1 MAIGFIRSTT
11 LRFVTAAA
19 FGAALLCGDLL
30 ISQAAPPRYSRPQQT
45 QRKPAT
51 TKPAPKPSASGTK
64 PAAKVAPQP
73 SNIPSPPPP
82 RREAEPV
89 AKPVPAAT
97 EPTKT
102 ETTKTLKIAP
112 LPDDAGVEVAPA
124 ATMPAQ
130 AKSAQETPVQAVP
143 AQTKPA
149 PTAPRTSELFAPPPV
164 AAATDKNG
172 HYVFRYQFAK
182 GETVRWVVEH
192 QAKIASTVDGS
203 SQTAET
209 STTSTKVWKVVETFP
224 GGETK
229 FVNSVADIDMRQKL
243 TGRQETR
250 YNSRTDKEIPP
261 MFAAAAKQ
269 IGVPLAEITIDSRG
283 NVQKRIDLKKAA
295 EGGEPVETAATDITL
310 VLPDKPLAVGESW
323 TSPLDLWATDGGGS
337 RIPIKARRKITLEN
351 VAGNIATLR
360 HETQILSPLNDPK
373 IEAQVVQSEQS
384 GQVTFD
390 LARGR
395 IIKLSQSNDRE
406 VFGFQ
411 GDASVMH
418 VEAAFTERL
427 ADAAGEPLPEAGVT
441 GSDDPTTARTS
452 LEKTTPTP
460 ASGPAVRKATE
471 QDKTAERP
479 TATKAK

>member
-1 MAIGFIRSTT
+1 MATLFPRATT
-11 LRFVTAAA
+11 LRHTSTAV
-19 FGAALLCGDLL
+19 LCCGL
-30 ISQAAPPRYSRPQQT
+30 IGGMLASSQAAPPRYSRPQQT
-45 QRKPAT
+45 QRKPT
-51 TKPAPKPSASGTK
+51 TTPAPKPSASGTK
-64 PAAKVAPQP
+64 PAAKVAPPP
-73 SNIPSPPPP
+73 SNTPTPPPP
-82 RREAEPV
+82 RREPEPV
-89 AKPVPAAT
+89 VKPAPFAT

-130 AKSAQETPVQAVP
+130 AKSAEATAVQTVP
-143 AQTKPA
+143 AQTKSA

-172 HYVFRYQFAK
+172 RYVFRYQFAK

-250 YNSRTDKEIPP
+250 YNSRTDEEVPP

-269 IGVPLAEITIDSRG
+269 IGVPLAEITIDARG

-351 VAGNIATLR
+351 VSGNIATLR

-427 ADAAGEPLPEAGVT
+427 ADAAGEPLPEAGNTTT
-441 GSDDPTTARTS
+441 GEPTTARTPREVS
-452 LEKTTPTP
+452 QPTP

-471 QDKTAERP
+471 EDKTAERP
-479 TATKAK
+479 TGTKAK

>member
-1 MAIGFIRSTT
+1 LFRWTT
-11 LRFVTAAA
+11 LRPLTAAA
-19 FGAALLCGDLL
+19 FGVALLCGDSL
-30 ISQAAPPRYSRPQQT
+30 ISQAAPPRSSRYTRPAPQPT

-64 PAAKVAPQP
+64 PAVKAAPLP
-73 SNIPSPPPP
+73 TNVPVPPQP
-82 RREAEPV
+82 RREVETS
-89 AKPVPAAT
+89 AKPAAAAA
-97 EPTKT
+97 EATKT

-112 LPDDAGVEVAPA
+112 LPDDVGDDAAPA
-124 ATMPAQ
+124 ATMPIP
-130 AKSAQETPVQAVP
+130 TRP
-143 AQTKPA
+143 AESKAA
-149 PTAPRTSELFAPPPV
+149 PTAPRTTELFAPPPV

-172 HYVFRYQFAK
+172 RYVFRYEFAK

-250 YNSRTDKEIPP
+250 YNSRTDKEVPP

-390 LARGR
+390 LTRGR

-427 ADAAGEPLPEAGVT
+427 ADAAGEPLPEAGNTTT
-441 GSDDPTTARTS
+441 GEPTTARTPREVS
-452 LEKTTPTP
+452 QPTP

-479 TATKAK
+479 TATQAK

>member
-1 MAIGFIRSTT
+1 MATLFPRATT
-11 LRFVTAAA
+11 LRHTSAAV
-19 FGAALLCGDLL
+19 LCCGL
-30 ISQAAPPRYSRPQQT
+30 IGGVYASLQAAPPRYTRPQQT
-45 QRKPAT
+45 QRKPT
-51 TKPAPKPSASGTK
+51 TKPAPKPSTSGTK
-64 PAAKVAPQP
+64 PAAKVAPLP

-82 RREAEPV
+82 RREPEPV
-89 AKPVPAAT
+89 AKPAPVAT
-97 EPTKT
+97 EATKT
-102 ETTKTLKIAP
+102 ETTKTLKTAP
-112 LPDDAGVEVAPA
+112 LPDDVGSEVAPSV
-124 ATMPAQ
+124 TMPIQ
-130 AKSAQETPVQAVP
+130 VKSAPATP

-172 HYVFRYQFAK
+172 RYVFRYQFAK

-250 YNSRTDKEIPP
+250 YNSRTDKEVPP

-269 IGVPLAEITIDSRG
+269 VGVPLAEITIDSRG

-323 TSPLDLWATDGGGS
+323 TSPLDLWATDAAGS

-351 VAGNIATLR
+351 VSGNIATLR

-390 LARGR
+390 LGRGR

-427 ADAAGEPLPEAGVT
+427 ADAAGEPLPEAG
-441 GSDDPTTARTS
+441 DDTTTARMPREAS
-452 LEKTTPTP
+452 QPTP
-460 ASGPAVRKATE
+460 ASTPAVRKATE
-471 QDKTAERP
+471 EDKTAERP